1 MQLYYT
7 NDILEVEQRLKLNL
21 VSHMLVKNG
30 NLKTVSGC
38 LIFPQQSKLK
48 AHILEC
54 LMTC

>member
-21 VSHMLVKNG
+21 VSHVLVKNG